1 MSGPLEGVRVL
12 DMTWALAGPFCS
24 MILSDLGAEVIK
36 VENPEGGD
44 TARKNFP
51 FIEGISSYFLSVNR
65 GKKSITVNLQHP
77 RGKELILN
85 LAQKSDVLVENFRP
99 GVMDRLG
106 LGYSALRQVNPR
118 MIYAACS
125 GFGQKSPYAHRPA
138 FDVIV
143 QGMGGT
149 LSITGEEGGRPVRVG
164 YSIGD
169 LGGGV
174 FTALGILAALHE
186 RETSGEG
193 QMVDVSMMDCQM
205 AFLENAFT
213 RYFATG
219 EIPQRIGTRHP
230 VLTPFQAL
238 PTKDGYIVVAAARD
252 DFWKRFCQALNRE
265 DLITDERFLG
275 NRERTANHKQL
286 EPILSDVTRT
296 RTTAEWVEIL
306 EKYDLPFGPLNTI
319 EQVAADPHTAAR
331 EMITEVKHSKAGKLK
346 VVNSPIRLSR
356 TPVKL
361 ERASPELGEYTEEVL
376 MSLLGLSQEEIG
388 RLREEKAIG

>member
-77 RGKELILN
+77 SGKELILN
-85 LAQKSDVLVENFRP
+85 LAKKSDVLVENFRP

-106 LGYSALRQVNPR
+106 LGYSALRQANPR

-186 RETSGEG
+186 RERSGQG
-193 QMVDVSMMDCQM
+193 QMVDVAMMDCQM

-238 PTKDGYIVVAAARD
+238 PTKDGYIVVAVARD
-252 DFWKRFCQALNRE
+252 NFWKRFCKALNRE
-265 DLITDERFLG
+265 DLIADERFLG

-286 EPILSDVTRT
+286 EPILSNVTRT

-306 EKYDLPFGPLNTI
+306 EKHDLPFGPLNAI
-319 EQVAADPHTAAR
+319 DQVAADPHTAAR
-331 EMITEVKHSKAGKLK
+331 EMIAEVKHSKAGKLK
-346 VVNSPIRLSR
+346 VVNSPIKLSR

-376 MSLLGLSQEEIG
+376 MGLLGLSRGEVA
-388 RLREEKAIG
+388 RLREEKAI